1 MSDIFAAEDI
11 ISRIENHEHYGSCL
25 SSDDYNNF
33 RDDCSKIHRIRDC
46 YNGFEEKES
55 KLINSLNNEKKGNL
69 QLENKRQTANNEKK
83 NVENHLNKEFEG
95 IKKETEIKLKNIK
108 NSYENTKSKKKN
120 EIKSLDTEIKKLSN
134 IIEKLKKEYVQA
146 IDFKK
151 KEELNKIINEYRMKL
166 IQYKNMKEIE
176 KTTKENEYLIA
187 KKTLET
193 QKEIEFNDLKMKFE
207 LVQKIISMIKN
218 KSLNN

>member
-1 MSDIFAAEDI
+1 M
-11 ISRIENHEHYGSCL
+11 
-25 SSDDYNNF
+25 
-33 RDDCSKIHRIRDC
+33 KIQ
-46 YNGFEEKES
+46 N
-55 KLINSLNNEKKGNL
+55 
-69 QLENKRQTANNEKK
+69 Q
-83 NVENHLNKEFEG
+83 
-95 IKKETEIKLKNIK
+95 
-108 NSYENTKSKKKN
+108 KKN

-187 KKTLET
+187 KK
-193 QKEIEFNDLKMKFE
+193 
-207 LVQKIISMIKN
+207 KIGNTKRNRI
-218 KSLNN
+218 